1 MTRPKKTKQVDKVY
15 SLAEEVSNRL
25 KDGKSVVVVC
35 RDLPN
40 NNSGKLV
47 INKEYIVNETTT
59 FCKQNY
65 LSVLTDV
72 GCFWYH
78 ESRFELLEENK

>member
-1 MTRPKKTKQVDKVY
+1 VARPKKTKQVDKVY
-15 SLAEEVSNRL
+15 SLASEIEQML
-25 KDGKSVVVVC
+25 KQGLLFRVICKEI
-35 RDLPN
+35 PN

-47 INKEYIVNETTT
+47 INKEYTINETTT

-65 LSVLTDV
+65 LSVLTEA